1 MAELTPVQRRFVDLE
16 RQREEAKKFFADL
29 NEAAQAVAAEIGFDT
44 IFQDDKGVCYMITQ
58 GKGKWVTYDPVDYER
73 TKREG
78 EERSPHPLAK
88 KRCKDAG
95 FEVE

>member
-1 MAELTPVQRRFVDLE
+1 MAMTPAQRRFVDLE

-44 IFQDDKGVCYMITQ
+44 IFQDDKGVCYQIVQ
-58 GKGKWVTYDPVDYER
+58 AKGKWVAFDPVDYQR
-73 TKREG
+73 TKRGDEKQ
-78 EERSPHPLAK
+78 SPHPLAVK
-88 KRCKDAG
+88 KCKEAG